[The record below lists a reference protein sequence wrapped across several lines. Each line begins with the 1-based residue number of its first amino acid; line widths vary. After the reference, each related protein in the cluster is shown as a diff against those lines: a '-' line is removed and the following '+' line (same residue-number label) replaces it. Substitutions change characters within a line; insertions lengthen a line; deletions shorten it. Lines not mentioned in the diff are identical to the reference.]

1 MVSGIVVA
9 APRSGDISWFERRSC
24 RSKVRYATRR
34 DARSAARQF
43 GRRVRDHL
51 RAYGCDF
58 CAGWHVGHPMG
69 AR

>member
-9 APRSGDISWFERRSC
+9 SRSVGISWFEHRSC
-24 RSKVRYATRR
+24 RSKRRYSTRR

-43 GRRVRDHL
+43 GRHVRERLH
-51 RAYGCDF
+51 AYACDF

-69 AR
+69 GR